1 MAFEKI
7 NVRGVDFLNVTLA
20 EAAEVGQ
27 GMLAGDKVCT
37 VFTPNAEIVQLC
49 IEQNEYYDLYNRG
62 DMVVADGAG
71 VVKAAKI
78 LKKPLKG
85 KVAGVELGEKMLAYC
100 AESGDTAFFLG
111 AKPGVAELAAKNM
124 TEKYPGLTV
133 AGVHDGYFKKEGEES
148 DAVVK
153 MINESGAKLLF
164 VCLGVPV
171 QEKWISD
178 NKEKLTSARMCM
190 CLGGSLDV
198 YAGTVKRA
206 PKIFIKLSC
215 EWLYRLLKEP
225 KRIGRMMK
233 LPKFLIGTYMAKW
246 RKKDV

>member
-1 MAFEKI
+1 MANYEKI
-7 NVRGVDFLNVTLA
+7 NIRGVNFLNVNLD
-20 EAAEVGQ
+20 EAAEVGKE
-27 GMLAGDKVCT
+27 MLCGDRVCT

-49 IEQNEYYDLYNRG
+49 IEKNEYYDLYNGG

-78 LKKPLKG
+78 LKTPVKG
-85 KVAGVELGEKMLAYC
+85 KVAGVELGEKMLEYC
-100 AESGDTAFFLG
+100 AKSGDGAFFLG
-111 AKPGVAELAAKNM
+111 AKPGVADLAAKKM
-124 TEKYPGLTV
+124 AEKYPGLKVVGTN
-133 AGVHDGYFKKEGEES
+133 DGYFKKEGEES
-148 DAVVK
+148 DAVIEK
-153 MINESGAKLLF
+153 INESGAKLLF

-171 QEKWISD
+171 QEEWITA
-178 NKEKLTSARMCM
+178 NKAKLTSARMCM

-233 LPKFLIGTYMAKW
+233 LPKFLIGTYFAKF
-246 RKKDV
+246 KKKK